1 MPRVLTLRELN
12 RATLARQLLL
22 ERKRL
27 PLLRAIERVAG
38 LQAQW
43 PPSPYI
49 GLWSRLEGFRRD
61 TLERAILRGDVLKPT
76 VMRGTLHLVTA
87 RDYPLYY
94 AALREMPTWF
104 GPHHL
109 EHARGLLAEVRALAP
124 IAQSAAVAHVR
135 SLGHEEVDARRIVHA
150 VRRHAHLLHGAD
162 SALWTTTPKAVY
174 HPVPEPDELEGA
186 PARAELVRRYLRA
199 FGPASKADVAD
210 WSGLRI
216 RDFEHALEGLPTYLD
231 EEGRTLYDVPRA
243 PLPAAETPAPVRFLP
258 KWDNTLLG
266 HADRRRVISDELRRG
281 VVGRNGDVAATVLVD
296 GVVAATWTY
305 DRGGAVTVAY
315 VGPATRTQK
324 AEVAAEAARLQAW
337 LA

>member
-22 ERKRL
+22 ERRRL
-27 PLLRAIERVAG
+27 PVPRTIERVAG

-49 GLWSRLEGFRRD
+49 GLWSRLEGFRRE
-61 TLERAILRGDVLKPT
+61 TLERALLRGDVLKPT

-94 AALREMPTWF
+94 AALRDMPTWF

-109 EHARGLLAEVRALAP
+109 AHAHELLAEVRALAP
-124 IAQSAAVAHVR
+124 IAQSDAIAYVR
-135 SLGHEEVDARRIVHA
+135 SHGHEDVDARRIVHA

-174 HPVPEPDELEGA
+174 HPAPEPTELEGVA
-186 PARAELVRRYLRA
+186 ARTELVHRYLRA
-199 FGPASKADVAD
+199 FGPASKTDAAD

-216 RDFEHALEGLPTYLD
+216 RDFEHALDGLPTYLD
-231 EEGRTLYDVPRA
+231 EAGRTLYDVPRA

-305 DRGGAVTVAY
+305 QRDGAVTVAY